1 MTLPAYF
8 LRRLF
13 ASLAFC
19 GLIGICGELVAAEP
33 AATAQRSGSPWGIS
47 SSASSFRNHEEWFPK
62 MMDAGVTTIRLFP
75 EWSTFEPKPEMWNW
89 SDGDRLIKSAI
100 DHKLEINAILMGS
113 RPGSK
118 SSHTFPMDD
127 LDGWSRYVS
136 TVVGRYKRQ
145 IHYWEVWNE
154 GNGGFN
160 DGHHTTTDYAR
171 LAIATYEAA
180 RKADPK
186 SQIGLTVA
194 SFDAPYLHQAIR
206 SMAAQG
212 KPNCFDFLC
221 IHPYEIA
228 DGLSETDGEVPFL
241 WMNRILRSML
251 KAAAPERA
259 NAEIWMTEVGH
270 RLVSNKNRTVTE
282 HDAAVALARMY
293 TMAVAQGITCTQW
306 FEAQDPAGED
316 QGFGLLKR
324 DGSPRAAYRTMKVL
338 SSTLGQSPR
347 YQGWLA
353 LGDLQRGYG
362 FVFAGE
368 TSDVL
373 VAWMPTGLSL
383 DAAHRTVTF
392 GRDVGVTNLISAV
405 STKLSANTP
414 LVLSEVPVI
423 VAGLPEEIVQ
433 QARDN
438 SSRNFPWGGDYT
450 SAKTVSF
457 QAGQPDQLQG
467 VTPRGRVNYPTVTFA
482 DGSAG
487 LVMPG
492 DINHPISFY
501 VHPSF
506 AGFQVREYYIRATVR
521 RLAAGNV
528 GMNLRY
534 EVADS
539 QGRMPYANVGQ
550 WFGVSQES
558 NWQTH
563 TWHVKDA
570 CFSKMWGN
578 DIVIAPEQ
586 SIPFA
591 LGKVEVSIE
600 PFQ

>member
-1 MTLPAYF
+1 MTLHASWF
-8 LRRLF
+8 RRLF
-13 ASLAFC
+13 AVLAC
-19 GLIGICGELVAAEP
+19 WCLISDFNGIYAAEP
-33 AATAQRSGSPWGIS
+33 DTPVRRIVSPWGIS

-62 MMDAGVTTIRLFP
+62 MAEAGVTTVRLFP
-75 EWSTFEPKPEMWNW
+75 EWSNFEPKQGTWNW
-89 SDGDRLIKSAI
+89 TDGDRLIKSAT

-118 SSHTFPMDD
+118 SIHAFPMED
-127 LDGWSRYVS
+127 LESWSRYVS
-136 TVVGRYKRQ
+136 TVVGRYKNQ
-145 IHYWEVWNE
+145 IRYWEVWNE

-171 LAIATYEAA
+171 LAVATYEAA
-180 RKADPK
+180 KKADPHA
-186 SQIGLTVA
+186 QVGLTVA

-206 SMAAQG
+206 AMAAQG
-212 KPNCFDFLC
+212 KSNSFDFLC

-228 DGLSETDGEVPFL
+228 DGLAETDGEVPFL
-241 WMNRILRSML
+241 WMNRMLRSML
-251 KAAAPERA
+251 KEAAPERA

-270 RLVSNKNRTVTE
+270 RLTSNKERSITE
-282 HDAAVALARMY
+282 LDAANALARMY
-293 TMAVAQGITCTQW
+293 TMAIAQGITCTQW

-338 SSTLGQSPR
+338 ASELGESPK

-353 LGDLQRGYG
+353 LGDLKRGYG
-362 FVFAGE
+362 FVFAGRS
-368 TSDVL
+368 SDVL
-373 VAWMPTGLSL
+373 VAWMPTGFKSDTASRTLTFAKDVNVTNAIS
-383 DAAHRTVTF
+383 TVT
-392 GRDVGVTNLISAV
+392 
-405 STKLSANTP
+405 TKLTAGNP
-414 LVLSEVPVI
+414 LVLSDIPMI
-423 VAGLPEEIVQ
+423 IAGLPADLVQ

-438 SSRNFPWGGDYT
+438 SVQNFPWGGDYT

-457 QAGQPDQLQG
+457 QAGLPDQVQG
-467 VTPRGRVNYPTVTFA
+467 VTPRGRGNYPTVTFA
-482 DGSAG
+482 DRSAG
-487 LVMPG
+487 LVVAG
-492 DINHPISFY
+492 DINHPVSLY
-501 VHPSF
+501 AHPSF
-506 AGFQVREYYIRATVR
+506 ASFQTREYYVRATVR

-534 EVADS
+534 EAADS

-558 NWQTH
+558 TWQTH
-563 TWHVKDA
+563 TWHVTNA

-591 LGKVEVSIE
+591 IGKIE
-600 PFQ
+600 ISVVPFK